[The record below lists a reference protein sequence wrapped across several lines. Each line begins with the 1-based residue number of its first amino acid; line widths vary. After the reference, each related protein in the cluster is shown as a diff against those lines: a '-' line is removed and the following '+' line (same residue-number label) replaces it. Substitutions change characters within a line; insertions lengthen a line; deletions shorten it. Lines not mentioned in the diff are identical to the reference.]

1 MFASDVT
8 GYAQA
13 MQHCTH
19 QMLRAMQH
27 RYLMRSL
34 SGSAWWPRC
43 PRLTSYLDSTRRL
56 LAFEPGC
63 AALVSSP
70 VSQDVNASKHRLP
83 LANSTGRTT
92 LLGTALM
99 DAGCSALLAAA
110 EAKAGFAS
118 GGALLALTP
127 RWAARPLARSLV
139 PSARTACRSSA
150 INVARGRLFCRA
162 FCCTPHAEHRGQT
175 YSLLGLGFFASTGTA
190 ARNRRSSGELD
201 SSPCAFSHTVSALM
215 EVKGS
220 AGCSKLLGT

>member
-1 MFASDVT
+1 MSRSTMHPQQRVVHPSR
-8 GYAQA
+8 G
-13 MQHCTH
+13 
-19 QMLRAMQH
+19 LRKVRRAA
-27 RYLMRSL
+27 LMDA
-34 SGSAWWPRC
+34 GCSA
-43 PRLTSYLDSTRRL
+43 L
-56 LAFEPGC
+56 LAVEPGC

-70 VSQDVNASKHRLP
+70 LSHDVHASKHRLP
-83 LANSTGRTT
+83 LANSSGRTT

-99 DAGCSALLAAA
+99 DAGCSALLAVV
-110 EAKAGFAS
+110 EAKSVFAS

-150 INVARGRLFCRA
+150 INVATGRFFCRSR
-162 FCCTPHAEHRGQT
+162 CCTPHAEHRGET
-175 YSLLGLGFFASTGTA
+175 SSFFALDLFASTNNA

-201 SSPCAFSHTVSALM
+201 SSPCVFSHTISALM